1 MASKM
6 YLYTPVTAADVSFK
20 AVTIISVRSLLVLA
34 LIVVGGFVFG
44 PPFAIKLKVV

>member
-34 LIVVGGFVFG
+34 LFVVGGFVFG
-44 PPFAIKLKVV
+44 PPFAIKL